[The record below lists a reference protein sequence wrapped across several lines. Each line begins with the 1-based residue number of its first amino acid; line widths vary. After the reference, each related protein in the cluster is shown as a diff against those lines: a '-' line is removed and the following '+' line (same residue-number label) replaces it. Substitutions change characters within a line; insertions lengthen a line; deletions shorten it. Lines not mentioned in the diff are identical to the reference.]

1 MQHDVICALGS
12 PSAMQNAFDAFVS
25 YAIDFVC
32 DAFSA
37 LIAQPLQAI
46 CNRIQSWAM
55 GLISLI
61 DSAAL
66 SIQGGASSA
75 SASQSIFQHIID
87 SDIFKLLTVVG
98 LSLMAV
104 ITAASFLGPCGF
116 LASMVA
122 PFLVELL
129 ISGMA
134 AAAFSMVGAIDVM
147 GWISGTIGNIL
158 GDQLV
163 AGMAGIMGATMGTIG
178 WLASM
183 MSSPVIGDVMGFALS
198 SLGAL
203 LSWVGAIVTDWTQSL
218 MLDLI
223 GFGLAAWGVYEIFID
238 SDSLMQKLNPT
249 AKGIMKGIVAMEAGI
264 AMFGLTTTVASHE

>member
-163 AGMAGIMGATMGTIG
+163 AGMAGIMGATWGRSAG
-178 WLASM
+178 WRR
-183 MSSPVIGDVMGFALS
+183 
-198 SLGAL
+198 
-203 LSWVGAIVTDWTQSL
+203 
-218 MLDLI
+218 
-223 GFGLAAWGVYEIFID
+223 
-238 SDSLMQKLNPT
+238 
-249 AKGIMKGIVAMEAGI
+249 
-264 AMFGLTTTVASHE
+264 

>member
-1 MQHDVICALGS
+1 MA
-12 PSAMQNAFDAFVS
+12 

-37 LIAQPLQAI
+37 LIAQPMQALYDSI
-46 CNRIQSWAM
+46 ESWAM

-61 DSAAL
+61 NSAAL
-66 SIQGGASSA
+66 SIQGGASNA
-75 SASQSIFQHIID
+75 SASQSIFQYIVD
-87 SDIFKLLTVVG
+87 SDIFKLLIAIG
-98 LSLMAV
+98 LSLLAV
-104 ITAASFLGPCGF
+104 IAAASFLGPFSFIGA
-116 LASMVA
+116 LVA

-129 ISGMA
+129 ISGMTA
-134 AAAFSMVGAIDVM
+134 AVFVMVGVTDIG
-147 GWISGTIGNIL
+147 GWIVGTMGDIL

-163 AGMAGIMGATMGTIG
+163 AGMAGVMGATMGTIG
-178 WLASM
+178 WPASM

-203 LSWVGAIVTDWTQSL
+203 LSWVGAIVSDWTQSM

-249 AKGIMKGIVAMEAGI
+249 AKGVIKGIVAMEAGI
-264 AMFGLTTTVASHE
+264 AMFELTTTVASHE